1 MRPGNVTGLAEDGR
15 AAPAALREDPGGH
28 QMRRVRA
35 AVAGLCAAV
44 LAGCGPAGHVIPGVP
59 PAGSYY
65 LSLGDSLAQGV
76 QADPF
81 GHVGDTDHGYADQFY
96 GMIHP
101 THRHMR
107 LVKLG
112 CPGETTRSMIRGRH
126 CPYPAGSQLAQ
137 AVAFLHDHRGRVSL
151 ITLDIGANDRRSCF
165 TDPVHTVVPPCA
177 TGPDAPTAANL
188 ALILRRL
195 RAAAGPRTVVIGMTY
210 YAPEVPEWRYGP
222 AGRVRAR
229 FSAQLSLAF
238 DAELARVYR
247 AAGDRVADVAGMFA
261 TDDFTGRVPVP
272 GVGMM
277 PRNVAAICRWT
288 WTCARPPRGPNKHP
302 DEAGYRAIARA
313 FLGAYDGSAQP
324 AGT

>member
-1 MRPGNVTGLAEDGR
+1 MRCLR
-15 AAPAALREDPGGH
+15 AAA
-28 QMRRVRA
+28 
-35 AVAGLCAAV
+35 AGLCAAV
-44 LAGCGPAGHVIPGVP
+44 LAGCASAGPATTPVVA

-101 THRHMR
+101 GRRNLR

-112 CPGETTRSMIRGRH
+112 CPGETTGSMIRGGH

-137 AVAFLHDHRGRVSL
+137 AVAFLRDHPGRVSV

-165 TDPVHTVVPPCA
+165 TDPVHVPVPPCS
-177 TGPDAPTAANL
+177 TGPAAPTAANL
-188 ALILRRL
+188 ALILARL
-195 RAAAGPRTVVIGMTY
+195 RAAAGPRTVIIGMTY
-210 YAPEVPEWRYGP
+210 YAPELPEWRYGP
-222 AGRVRAR
+222 AGRMRAHVSER
-229 FSAQLSLAF
+229 LSLAF
-238 DAELARVYR
+238 DAELALVYR
-247 AAGDRVADVAGMFA
+247 AAGDRVADVAGAFA
-261 TDDFTGRVPVP
+261 TADFTGRVPVP

-277 PRNVAAICRWT
+277 PPNVAAICRWT
-288 WTCARPPRGPNKHP
+288 WICAPRPRGPNKHP

-313 FLGAYDGSAQP
+313 FLAAYRAAP
-324 AGT
+324 AVIARASGR

>member
-1 MRPGNVTGLAEDGR
+1 
-15 AAPAALREDPGGH
+15 
-28 QMRRVRA
+28 MRRVRA

-44 LAGCGPAGHVIPGVP
+44 LAGCGSAAHVIPGVP

-101 THRHMR
+101 SRRHLR

-126 CPYPAGSQLAQ
+126 CPYPAGSQLAE
-137 AVAFLHDHRGRVSL
+137 AVAFLHDHRHRVSL

-165 TDPVHTVVPPCA
+165 TDPVHAPVPPCA
-177 TGPDAPTAANL
+177 TGPAAPTAANL
-188 ALILRRL
+188 ALILARL
-195 RAAAGPRTVVIGMTY
+195 RAAAGPRTLIIGMTY
-210 YAPEVPEWRYGP
+210 YAPELPEWRYGP
-222 AGRVRAR
+222 RGRVRAR
-229 FSAQLSLAF
+229 LSAQLSLAF

-247 AAGDRVADVAGMFA
+247 AAGARVADVAGDFA
-261 TDDFTGRVPVP
+261 TADFTGRARVP
-272 GVGMM
+272 GIGPM
-277 PRNVAAICRWT
+277 PPSVAAICRWT

-302 DEAGYRAIARA
+302 NEAGYRAIARA
-313 FLGAYDGSAQP
+313 FLAAYRAGA
-324 AGT
+324 

>member
-1 MRPGNVTGLAEDGR
+1 
-15 AAPAALREDPGGH
+15 
-28 QMRRVRA
+28 MRRVRA
-35 AVAGLCAAV
+35 AVAGLCAAA
-44 LAGCGPAGHVIPGVP
+44 LAGCGSAASAGSASHVIPGVP

-65 LSLGDSLAQGV
+65 VSLGDSLAQGV

-101 THRHMR
+101 AHRNLR

-112 CPGETTRSMIRGRH
+112 CSGETTRSMIRGRH

-137 AVAFLHDHRGRVSL
+137 AVSFLHDHRGRVSL

-165 TDPVHTVVPPCA
+165 TDPVHAAVPPCA
-177 TGPDAPTAANL
+177 TGPAAPTAANL

-195 RAAAGPRTVVIGMTY
+195 RAAAGPRTLIIGMTY
-210 YAPEVPEWRYGP
+210 YAPQLPEWRYGP
-222 AGRVRAR
+222 GGRVRAR
-229 FSAQLSLAF
+229 VSEQLSVAF

-247 AAGDRVADVAGMFA
+247 AAGDRVADVAGLFA
-261 TDDFTGRVPVP
+261 TTDFTGRVPVP

-277 PRNVAAICRWT
+277 PPNVAAICRWT

-313 FLGAYDGSAQP
+313 FLAAYRAAPEQ
-324 AGT
+324 A

>member
-1 MRPGNVTGLAEDGR
+1 VTSPGRQPRRLR
-15 AAPAALREDPGGH
+15 AAA
-28 QMRRVRA
+28 A
-35 AVAGLCAAV
+35 AVLCAAV
-44 LAGCGPAGHVIPGVP
+44 LAACGSAGQIIPVVPA
-59 PAGSYY
+59 ASSYY

-101 THRHMR
+101 GHRNLR

-137 AVAFLHDHRGRVSL
+137 AVQFLHDHPGRVSL

-165 TDPVHTVVPPCA
+165 TDPVHVPVLPCS
-177 TGPDAPTAANL
+177 TGAAAPTAANL
-188 ALILRRL
+188 ALILARL
-195 RAAAGPRTVVIGMTY
+195 RAAAGSRTLIIGMTY
-210 YAPEVPEWRYGP
+210 YAPELPEWRYGP
-222 AGRVRAR
+222 GGRVRAR
-229 FSAQLSLAF
+229 ASAQLSLAF

-247 AAGDRVADVAGMFA
+247 AAGDRVADVAGAFA
-261 TDDFTGRVPVP
+261 TADFTGRVPVP
-272 GVGMM
+272 GVGPM
-277 PRNVAAICRWT
+277 PPNVAAICRWT

-302 DEAGYRAIARA
+302 DEAGYHRIARA
-313 FLGAYDGSAQP
+313 FLAAYGASA
-324 AGT
+324 